1 MKRMYVTLALIL
13 ISLIGAGTLLAQKI
27 SRPIDD
33 KDDSAM
39 MEKRLRMREE
49 MHRRMMEKLLNGVG
63 PDHGMFSDMESF
75 LDEVMTDSF
84 SGSQSFSRRMARNYR
99 MDWAENKE
107 GRTLVITPKG
117 PEQNL
122 NIDVKEGLIT
132 ISGVSETKTPNGT
145 SKSSFTNTFNVPGD
159 CDEKKVKIDQKEGKI
174 HVSFPYKEL
183 KQVGIPK
190 PQNDRKPIPKSYGDV
205 QI

>member
-1 MKRMYVTLALIL
+1 MYVTLALIL

-49 MHRRMMEKLLNGVG
+49 MHRRMMEKLLHGIG
-63 PDHGMFSDMESF
+63 PDHDMFSDMESF

-84 SGSQSFSRRMARNYR
+84 SGTQSFSRRMARNYR

-117 PEQNL
+117 PEQQL
-122 NIDVKEGLIT
+122 NIDVKDGLIT
-132 ISGVSETKTPNGT
+132 ISGMTEVKTPNGT

-159 CDEKKVKIDQKEGKI
+159 CDEKKVKIDQKDGKI
-174 HVSFPYKEL
+174 HVTFPFKEMKKIEL
-183 KQVGIPK
+183 PK
-190 PQNDRKPIPKSYGDV
+190 PRPERKPLPKSDSDI

>member
-1 MKRMYVTLALIL
+1 MKRMYVVLSLML
-13 ISLIGAGTLLAQKI
+13 LSLIGAGTLLAQKI

-33 KDDSAM
+33 NDTSGA

-49 MHRRMMEKLLNGVG
+49 MHRRMMEKLLHGVG
-63 PDHGMFSDMESF
+63 PDHDMFSDMESF

-84 SGSQSFSRRMARNYR
+84 SGTQSFSRKMARNYR

-107 GRTLVITPKG
+107 GRTLIITPKG
-117 PEQNL
+117 PEQKL
-122 NIDVKEGLIT
+122 NIDVKEGLIS
-132 ISGVSETKTPNGT
+132 ISGTTEQKTPNGT

-159 CDEKKVKIDQKEGKI
+159 CDEKKVKIDQKDGKI
-174 HVSFPYKEL
+174 HVAFPYREIKKLEL
-183 KQVGIPK
+183 PK
-190 PQNDRKPIPKSYGDV
+190 SMPERKPLPKSESDI